1 MTRFLYILL
10 AVYLAAVNVY
20 SFMLVR
26 TMKNRAEERR
36 DERKAGNAKL
46 YIAGLLGG
54 AAAAYVALFVM
65 KFRTD
70 SILLMITLPVLA
82 ALNVYL
88 VVALLRSGILIVAP

>member
-20 SFMLVR
+20 AFMLVR
-26 TMKNRAEERR
+26 TLKKQEERR
-36 DERKAGNAKL
+36 EDGRKAGTAKL

-54 AAAAYVALFVM
+54 AAAAYAALFAM

-70 SILLMITLPVLA
+70 SILPMITLPVLA
-82 ALNVYL
+82 ALNIYFVIL
-88 VVALLRSGILIVAP
+88 LLRSGILVVAP

>member
-1 MTRFLYILL
+1 MTRFFYILL

-20 SFMLVR
+20 AFMLVR
-26 TMKNRAEERR
+26 TMKKRAEERGG
-36 DERKAGNAKL
+36 ERNAGTAKL

-70 SILLMITLPVLA
+70 SILPMITLPVLA
-82 ALNVYL
+82 ALNIYFVIL
-88 VVALLRSGILIVAP
+88 LLRSGILVVAP